1 MSRRRALL
9 VLLTGLGG
17 GYLLGRRR
25 TRRGSAAASSGR
37 GGRGGRGRVGRHPVL
52 LIAAGCLAALWLA
65 AALPGL
71 PAVVSLAVVVLVVVA
86 RRRRRA
92 ARLATR
98 CRALGEL
105 SPDGFERAVWA
116 ILAGYGWRLRQV
128 GGPGDLGA
136 DLLGWDGTGQPVVVQ
151 CKRYA
156 GRVGSPVVQ
165 AVIGAAVIHRARP
178 VLVCSGGFT
187 AAAVT
192 LGRSQ
197 GVELVDGPT
206 LSSWRYRLPG
216 TVTAGQMIYLGTDD
230 LPREH

>member
-17 GYLLGRRR
+17 GLLLGRRR
-25 TRRGSAAASSGR
+25 NRRGQRSAA
-37 GGRGGRGRVGRHPVL
+37 GRGRVGRHPVL
-52 LIAAGCLAALWLA
+52 LVAAGCLAVTWLA
-65 AALPGL
+65 AVLPGL
-71 PAVVSLAVVVLVVVA
+71 LTVVSLAVVVLVVVT
-86 RRRRRA
+86 RRRQGA
-92 ARLATR
+92 PRLATG

-105 SPDGFERAVWA
+105 SPDGFERATWA

-178 VLVCSGGFT
+178 VLVCSGSFT

-197 GVELVDGPT
+197 GVELVDGAT
-206 LSSWRYRLPG
+206 LASWAGRAGPAGSL
-216 TVTAGQMIYLGTDD
+216 TAADGWQADSR
-230 LPREH
+230 PPA